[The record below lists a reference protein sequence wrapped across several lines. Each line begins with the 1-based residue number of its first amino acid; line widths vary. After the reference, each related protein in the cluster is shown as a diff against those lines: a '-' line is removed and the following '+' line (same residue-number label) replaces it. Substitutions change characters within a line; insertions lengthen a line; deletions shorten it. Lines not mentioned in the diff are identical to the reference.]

1 MTAEHLLEDC
11 STYAELRQLFLPL
24 PAPTE
29 DKLYGCVGN
38 MKLTS
43 AFFTNIQFEPMNVY
57 G

>member
-1 MTAEHLLEDC
+1 MTAEQLLEDC

-43 AFFTNIQFEPMNVY
+43 AFFTNIQFEPMNVF